1 MSNKVLAFDFG
12 ASSGRAI
19 IGQIVDGKLT
29 YREIHRFPN
38 GGVMRDGHL
47 YWEFDRLFQE
57 IKNGIA
63 KAKAEGG
70 FDAIGIDTWGVDYG
84 FIGKNGELLAQ
95 PYCYRDTRTEK
106 AFDEVLE
113 KVDASTLYKHTGIQL
128 MRINTLFQMYASKC
142 EGGAYDDAE
151 TVLFMPDLFAY
162 MLTGKKAC
170 EYTIASTSEM
180 INPVTGDW
188 DKELLDLLGIRTDF
202 LPEIIDSG
210 AIYGNLKAE
219 ICEELGVP
227 SVPVVAVCGHDTG
240 SAVVAVPAVSDDF
253 CYISCGTW
261 SLMGLELDKPLLSE
275 MSEKLNFTNEGG
287 YGKTTRFLKNIMG
300 LWIIQECRRN
310 WKEQGHDM
318 SFGEIMIEAEKSE
331 SVAYIDP
338 DCADFEVPCDMPEM
352 IKAYCKKTGQKVPQT
367 IGEIA
372 RCVYESLALKYR
384 YTVECLEKLS
394 GKKYSTINIIGG
406 GGQNTMLCKLTADI
420 CERKVVAGP
429 FEATAVGNMAVQLK
443 ALGELETLADIRKL
457 VMDSED
463 VKIYEPTGKTVY
475 DYDKFL
481 SLMKD

>member
-19 IGQIVDGKLT
+19 IGQIIDGKLT

-38 GGVMRDGHL
+38 GGVMKDGHL
-47 YWEFDRLFQE
+47 YWEFDRLFSE
-57 IKNGIA
+57 IKEGIK
-63 KAKAEGG
+63 KAKEAGG

-84 FIGKNGELLAQ
+84 FIAKDGSLLAA

-106 AFDEVLE
+106 AFDEVLS

-128 MRINTLFQMYASKC
+128 MRINTLFQL
-142 EGGAYDDAE
+142 YDSMKNDAVYKDAE
-151 TVLFMPDLFAY
+151 TMLFMPDLFAY
-162 MLTGKKAC
+162 MLTGRKVC
-170 EYTIASTSEM
+170 EYSIASTSEM
-180 INPVTGDW
+180 MNPVTGEW
-188 DKELLDLLGIRTDF
+188 DKELLETLGIRTDI

-210 AIYGNLKAE
+210 EIYGNLKKE
-219 ICEELGVP
+219 ICDELGVP
-227 SVPVVAVCGHDTG
+227 AVPVVAVCGHDTG

-261 SLMGLELDKPLLSE
+261 SLMGLELEKPLLSE
-275 MSEKLNFTNEGG
+275 LSEKLNFTNEGG
-287 YGKTTRFLKNIMG
+287 YGRTTRFLKNIMG

-318 SFGEIMIEAEKSE
+318 SFGEIMIEAEKAQSK
-331 SVAYIDP
+331 AYIDP
-338 DCADFEVPCDMPEM
+338 DCADFEVPCNMPEV
-352 IKAYCKKTGQKVPQT
+352 IKEYCKKTGQAVPET

-384 YTVECLEKLS
+384 YTVESLEKLS
-394 GKKYSTINIIGG
+394 GKKYSSINIIGG

-443 ALGELETLADIRKL
+443 AMGELKDLKAIRKL

-463 VKIYEPTGKTVY
+463 VKIYEPTGATTY
-475 DYDKFL
+475 DYEKFL
-481 SLMKD
+481 SLLG

>member
-1 MSNKVLAFDFG
+1 M
-12 ASSGRAI
+12 
-19 IGQIVDGKLT
+19 
-29 YREIHRFPN
+29 
-38 GGVMRDGHL
+38 
-47 YWEFDRLFQE
+47 
-57 IKNGIA
+57 
-63 KAKAEGG
+63 
-70 FDAIGIDTWGVDYG
+70 
-84 FIGKNGELLAQ
+84 
-95 PYCYRDTRTEK
+95 
-106 AFDEVLE
+106 
-113 KVDASTLYKHTGIQL
+113 
-128 MRINTLFQMYASKC
+128 
-142 EGGAYDDAE
+142 
-151 TVLFMPDLFAY
+151 
-162 MLTGKKAC
+162 
-170 EYTIASTSEM
+170 
-180 INPVTGDW
+180 
-188 DKELLDLLGIRTDF
+188 
-202 LPEIIDSG
+202 
-210 AIYGNLKAE
+210 KAE

-394 GKKYSTINIIGG
+394 GKKYSIINIIGG

-420 CERKVVAGP
+420 CDRKVVAGP

>member
-1 MSNKVLAFDFG
+1 MSKRVLAFDFG

-19 IGQIVDGKLT
+19 IGQIIDGKLT
-29 YREIHRFPN
+29 YSEIHRFPN

-47 YWEFDRLFQE
+47 YWEFDRLFSE
-57 IKNGIA
+57 IKVGIK
-63 KAKAEGG
+63 KAQECGG

-84 FIGKNGELLAQ
+84 FIAEDGSLLAQ

-106 AFDEVLE
+106 AFDEVLS

-128 MRINTLFQMYASKC
+128 MRINTLFQMYSSKC
-142 EGGAYDDAE
+142 EGGAYDKAK

-162 MLTGKKAC
+162 MLTGKKAV

-180 INPVTGDW
+180 VNPVTGDW
-188 DKELLDLLGIRTDF
+188 DKELLSMLGIRTDF
-202 LPEIIDSG
+202 LPDIIDSG
-210 AIYGNLKAE
+210 EIYGNLKPE

-261 SLMGLELDKPLLSE
+261 SLMGLELDKPLLTDL
-275 MSEKLNFTNEGG
+275 SEKLNFTNEGG
-287 YGKTTRFLKNIMG
+287 YGRTTRFLKNIMG
-300 LWIIQECRRN
+300 LWIIQECKRN
-310 WKEQGHDM
+310 WKEQGKDM
-318 SFGEIMIEAEKSE
+318 SFGEIMVQAESAR

-352 IKAYCKKTGQKVPQT
+352 IKAYCRKTNQEVPET

-384 YTVECLEKLS
+384 YTVECLEELS
-394 GKKYSTINIIGG
+394 GKKYSSINIIGG

-443 ALGELETLADIRKL
+443 AMGELKDLKEIRQL

-463 VKIYEPTGKTVY
+463 VKIYEPTGKTAY

-481 SLMKD
+481 ALMK